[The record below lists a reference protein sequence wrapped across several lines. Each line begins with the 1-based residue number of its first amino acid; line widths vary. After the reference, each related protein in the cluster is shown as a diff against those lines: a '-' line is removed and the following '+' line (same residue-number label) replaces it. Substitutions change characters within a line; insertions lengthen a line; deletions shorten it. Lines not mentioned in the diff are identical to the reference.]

1 VPISRERAVD
11 LSHRMIERVLKTP
24 GVELAVERE
33 YARNQILKG
42 LLAWDKESDRLSEEV
57 RARLRARRVVE
68 GSRDWDL
75 AFAADL
81 EKALAA
87 LASRGE

>member
-1 VPISRERAVD
+1 
-11 LSHRMIERVLKTP
+11 M
-24 GVELAVERE
+24 ERE

-42 LLAWDKESDRLSEEV
+42 LLAWDKESDRLAEEV
-57 RARLRARRVVE
+57 RARLRTRRVVE

-81 EKALAA
+81 EAALAA
-87 LASRGE
+87 LATRGE

>member
-1 VPISRERAVD
+1 MPISRERAVD

-42 LLAWDKESDRLSEEV
+42 LLAWDKESGRFVQRFDRKIG
-57 RARLRARRVVE
+57 ARE
-68 GSRDWDL
+68 DID
-75 AFAADL
+75 
-81 EKALAA
+81 
-87 LASRGE
+87 RGLPCPIKGR